1 MLQNKIRTLG
11 EFKGFAVNHEN
22 EGEKLVEDF
31 LVLSQ
36 RFGTSHQSFCELGGL
51 FNACRLIVS
60 D

>member
-36 RFGTSHQSFCELGGL
+36 RFGNFPSVFL
-51 FNACRLIVS
+51 
-60 D
+60 